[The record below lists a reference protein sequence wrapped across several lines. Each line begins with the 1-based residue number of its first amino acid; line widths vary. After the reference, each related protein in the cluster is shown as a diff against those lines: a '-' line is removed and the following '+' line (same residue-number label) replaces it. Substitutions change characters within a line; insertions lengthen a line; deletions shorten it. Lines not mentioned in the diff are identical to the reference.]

1 MCNPLIRTLTMKHHK
16 HHAKHHG
23 HHTQHLVAPPERKGS
38 NKLDSGM
45 IDNRMV
51 NDNHQQGISRVLQR
65 RSEYNPKDCEGHHG
79 KMVSTGKAHWSRK
92 GDSLTPRKA

>member
-1 MCNPLIRTLTMKHHK
+1 MSEYKVK
-16 HHAKHHG
+16 
-23 HHTQHLVAPPERKGS
+23 
-38 NKLDSGM
+38 SGM

-51 NDNHQQGISRVLQR
+51 NDNHQQGIERVKQR

-79 KMVSTGKAHWSRK
+79 KMSNKKPNLSHWSRR

>member
-1 MCNPLIRTLTMKHHK
+1 MSEHK
-16 HHAKHHG
+16 PK
-23 HHTQHLVAPPERKGS
+23 
-38 NKLDSGM
+38 SGM

-51 NDNHQQGISRVLQR
+51 NDNHQQGIERVKQR

-79 KMVSTGKAHWSRK
+79 KMGNKKPNLSHWSRR